1 MNVDEIIKYEYNLYF
16 PSVKQ
21 YIKEKLLDSDTYR
34 IYKWQVAL
42 RKEEYYL
49 ALQKHNNLFLPLVF
63 FYRRRKNKLGRAL
76 GFDIP
81 AGVIEPGL
89 HIWHASP
96 VVINPYAK
104 IGKNATIVGNL
115 CVGSNKGDQAAAR
128 IGDNCTFG
136 WGGAVIGDVK
146 IPDHCLVGAGAIVV
160 KDVCEEGAVMVGI
173 PAKNIGGGMN
183 RK

>member
-1 MNVDEIIKYEYNLYF
+1 MNVNEIIKYEYNLYF
-16 PSVKQ
+16 PAAKP
-21 YIKEKLLDSDTYR
+21 YIKEKLLDSDTYK

-49 ALQKHNNLFLPLVF
+49 ELQKNNKFFLPLAF

-81 AGVIEPGL
+81 AGTIEPGL

-104 IGKNATIVGNL
+104 ILFSFETYK
-115 CVGSNKGDQAAAR
+115 
-128 IGDNCTFG
+128 
-136 WGGAVIGDVK
+136 
-146 IPDHCLVGAGAIVV
+146 
-160 KDVCEEGAVMVGI
+160 
-173 PAKNIGGGMN
+173 
-183 RK
+183 

>member
-96 VVINPYAK
+96 VVINPCAK

-136 WGGAVIGDVK
+136 WGGAVIGNVK

-173 PAKNIGGGMN
+173 PAKNIGRGMN